1 MVVLGITGRIASGK
15 STVSRYIK
23 KIKRNTLMLDV
34 DKVAKNIYSKNPEIL
49 NELRKIFGDEV
60 FNSDGDLIYKS
71 LAEKVF
77 SSKTELEKLNR
88 LMFPLIRSEV
98 KNILNENRYK
108 NYIIIEAAILFD
120 CKLDLMCDY
129 IILVDTSDR
138 RREIFLKN
146 KNFLDDDVELR
157 IEGQHIKINRRK
169 VNFIINNNNSKESL
183 LKKVE
188 KILKNI

>member
-23 KIKRNTLMLDV
+23 KIKKNTLILDV
-34 DKVAKNIYSKNPEIL
+34 DKVAKNIYSKNPVIL

-98 KNILNENRYK
+98 KNILNENRDK

-129 IILVDTSDR
+129 IILVDTSDE

-146 KNFLDDDVELR
+146 KNFLDDDIELR
-157 IEGQHIKINRRK
+157 IEGQHIKINRKK

>member
-1 MVVLGITGRIASGK
+1 MVVLGISGRIASGK

-23 KIKRNTLMLDV
+23 KIKKNTLILDV
-34 DKVAKNIYSKNPEIL
+34 DKVAKNIYSKNPVIL

-98 KNILNENRYK
+98 KNILNENRDK

-129 IILVDTSDR
+129 IILVDTSDEI
-138 RREIFLKN
+138 REIFLKN
-146 KNFLDDDVELR
+146 KNFLDDDIELR
-157 IEGQHIKINRRK
+157 IEGQHIKINRKK

>member
-1 MVVLGITGRIASGK
+1 MDI
-15 STVSRYIK
+15 
-23 KIKRNTLMLDV
+23 
-34 DKVAKNIYSKNPEIL
+34 DKAAKNIYSKNPEVM
-49 NELRKIFGDEV
+49 NELRKIFGDGV
-60 FNSDGDLIYKS
+60 FNFDGDLIYKA

-98 KNILNENRYK
+98 KNILNENQDK

-120 CKLDLMCDY
+120 CKLDPMCDY
-129 IILVDTSDR
+129 IILVDTTDE

-146 KNFLDDDVELR
+146 KNFLDDDIELR
-157 IEGQHIKINRRK
+157 IEGQHIKINRKK
-169 VNFIINNNNSKESL
+169 VDFIINNNNSKESL

>member
-1 MVVLGITGRIASGK
+1 
-15 STVSRYIK
+15 
-23 KIKRNTLMLDV
+23 MLDV

>member
-23 KIKRNTLMLDV
+23 KIKKNTLILDV
-34 DKVAKNIYSKNPEIL
+34 DKVAKNIYSKNPVIL

-98 KNILNENRYK
+98 KNILNENRDK

-129 IILVDTSDR
+129 IILVDTSDER
-138 RREIFLKN
+138 RKIFLKN
-146 KNFLDDDVELR
+146 KNFLDDDIELR
-157 IEGQHIKINRRK
+157 IEGQHIKINKKK

>member
-23 KIKRNTLMLDV
+23 KIKKNTLILDV

-98 KNILNENRYK
+98 KNILNENRDK

-129 IILVDTSDR
+129 IILVDNSEE

-146 KNFLDDDVELR
+146 KNFLDDDIELR
-157 IEGQHIKINRRK
+157 IEGQYIKINRKK

-188 KILKNI
+188 KIFKNI

>member
-23 KIKRNTLMLDV
+23 KIKKNTLILDV
-34 DKVAKNIYSKNPEIL
+34 DKVAKNIYSKNPVIL

-77 SSKTELEKLNR
+77 SSKTELEKLNK
-88 LMFPLIRSEV
+88 LMFPLIGSEL
-98 KNILNENRYK
+98 KNILNENRDK

-129 IILVDTSDR
+129 IILVDTSDE

-146 KNFLDDDVELR
+146 KNFLDDDIELR
-157 IEGQHIKINRRK
+157 IEGQHIKINRKK

>member
-1 MVVLGITGRIASGK
+1 M
-15 STVSRYIK
+15 
-23 KIKRNTLMLDV
+23 DV

-98 KNILNENRYK
+98 KNILNENQDK

-120 CKLDLMCDY
+120 CKLDLMCDH
-129 IILVDTSDR
+129 IILVDTSDG

-157 IEGQHIKINRRK
+157 IEGQHIKINRKK

-188 KILKNI
+188 KIFKNI